1 MSVDAAASGVANER
15 ESAGD
20 SAGRDRIFGLIQ
32 ERGAFAVLAALVLIC
47 SLAFD
52 GFLTGQNLE
61 NILLHNSFLG
71 LLVVGQTFVIITG
84 GIDLSVGA
92 LVALGGVLAAQSSDR
107 GGVIALLFPILV
119 CGAIG
124 LLNGVLVAKARLA
137 PFIVTLA
144 ALLGVRGWALLKS
157 GSVTVPIP
165 GSPALESFGRGEILG
180 IAAPVWIMLA
190 AFAIGG
196 LVLNRTRYG
205 EALFAVGGGD
215 AAARLAGV
223 NVDRV
228 KIIAYV
234 ISGTLAGLAGAL
246 LAGFLNAGQPLVGQ
260 QFELYAIAAVVVG
273 GTLLTGGAGSM
284 AGSLAGLLLFGVL
297 QNMINLVGTLTSY
310 VQQMVSGLFL
320 IVVVT
325 IQTYLARKRAG

>member
-1 MSVDAAASGVANER
+1 MSAGATTRGVARER
-15 ESAGD
+15 ETAGESAG
-20 SAGRDRIFGLIQ
+20 SDRIFALIQ
-32 ERGAFAVLAALVLIC
+32 ERGAFAVLAALVVIC
-47 SLAFD
+47 SFAFD
-52 GFLTGQNLE
+52 GFLTSENLE

-92 LVALGGVLAAQSSDR
+92 LVALGGVLAAQSSGR
-107 GGVIALLFPILV
+107 GWVIALLFPILV
-119 CGAIG
+119 CGAVG
-124 LLNGVLVAKARLA
+124 LLSGVLVAKARLA

-157 GSVTVPIP
+157 GSVTVPVP

-190 AFAIGG
+190 AFAVGG

-205 EALFAVGGGD
+205 EAVFAVGGGD

-234 ISGTLAGLAGAL
+234 ISGTLAGLSGAL
-246 LAGFLNAGQPLVGQ
+246 LAGFLDAGQPLVGQ

-297 QNMINLVGTLTSY
+297 QNMINQVGTLTSY

-325 IQTYLARKRAG
+325 IQTYLARKRAD